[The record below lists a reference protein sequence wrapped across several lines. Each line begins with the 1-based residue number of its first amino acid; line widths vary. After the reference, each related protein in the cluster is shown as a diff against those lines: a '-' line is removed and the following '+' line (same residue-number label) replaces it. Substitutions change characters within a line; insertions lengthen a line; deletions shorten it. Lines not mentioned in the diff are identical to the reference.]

1 MAKEQ
6 KPLDTTTAFKP
17 WQKTV
22 LKLIDEHAPTEN
34 NPIRNRDVWINANKL
49 LPEGESISRTSVIF
63 FLQDLR
69 GEGWL
74 ASRQQTGRGGHHDVF
89 WVVCPLDEYV
99 DMKIRSLS
107 GGVD

>member
-1 MAKEQ
+1 MAKET

-17 WQKTV
+17 WQKVV
-22 LKLIDEHAPTEN
+22 LKLIDEHNPTET

-74 ASRQQTGRGGHHDVF
+74 ASRKQSGRGGMHDVY
-89 WVVCPLDEYV
+89 WKVCGLNEFIDA
-99 DMKIRSLS
+99 KIRSLS